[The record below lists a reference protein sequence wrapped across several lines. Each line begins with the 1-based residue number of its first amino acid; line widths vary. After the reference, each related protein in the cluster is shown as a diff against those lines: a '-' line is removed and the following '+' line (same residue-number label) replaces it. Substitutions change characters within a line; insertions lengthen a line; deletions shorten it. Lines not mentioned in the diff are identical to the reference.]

1 MSSATPNLGYLR
13 EQADA
18 LKRLLDD
25 LHPGLASWVAMYE
38 RRLKAITEFWAESDI
53 D

>member
-13 EQADA
+13 EQADD

-25 LHPGLASWVAMYE
+25 PHPGLASWVAMYDQ
-38 RRLKAITEFWAESDI
+38 RMKSIADFWMESNCN
-53 D
+53 